1 MAKQDVNK
9 AQGSKSAVKVSMR
22 EPDKKQLFIMAL
34 IVAVLGFM
42 LYSNTF
48 HHLYVLDDY
57 PTIKENKL
65 TKKGLAGIP
74 EIVKNSYWYG
84 NDGKNDMFY
93 RPLSVVMFAVEW
105 EFWPDNPMAGHV
117 INVILYALTGFL
129 LFFTLR
135 KLFIG
140 QSVLLP
146 FAASLLF
153 IAHPLH
159 TEVVANIKSRDE
171 IMTFL
176 FFLSSIYTLL
186 DYARKGTVLSLVV
199 SLISF
204 FLALTSKESAI
215 IFLFV
220 FPLALFYYTDLTI
233 KKNAITMAWFV
244 AVASVYM
251 IIRASVLDNQL
262 LGDVV
267 SIIDNTVVKC
277 DYPHRFAT
285 AMVIIGTYIKLL
297 IFPHPL
303 VYDYSYA
310 TFKIVGLD
318 NIWALL
324 SILIYAGIG
333 YYMLKNFLK
342 KDTIVF
348 SLVVYILP
356 VILVSN
362 IFFLTRSTAAERML
376 YLPSLGF
383 VIILVIL
390 LARFLKTDIIKSN
403 FSNVSSLIKNNAK
416 LFGVIGVLLLAYS
429 YKSYTRA
436 AVWKNNM
443 SLFKTDLEYIPNSA
457 RAQYSYA
464 NDLTQNLVKDSIR
477 TAAEQEKAYNEAMTG
492 LNKALQIHEGYFEPY
507 FALGQLASYKKDYV
521 KSIELYKKAMSYNR
535 EYHFL
540 YNNIG
545 NNYFRLNQF
554 DTAMKYLN
562 IAITMHPDYAEAYS
576 NIGSVYFTRGM
587 QKEAIESYN
596 KAIEYDPKYYDAYKN
611 MGSAYGILKDYNK
624 AMEYFFKAMKIKSND
639 PDLYTFIGM
648 TYGFMGD
655 AANAKTY
662 NDKAAELR
670 QARGN

>member
-1 MAKQDVNK
+1 MAKQIPNKQQVNK
-9 AQGSKSAVKVSMR
+9 PAPKSLQR
-22 EPDKKQLFIMAL
+22 EPDRKQLLTMAL
-34 IVAVLGFM
+34 IVAVLGFL

-65 TKKGLAGIP
+65 TKKGFEGIP
-74 EIVKNSYWYG
+74 EIIKNSYWYG

-93 RPLSVVMFAVEW
+93 RPLSVVMFAIEW
-105 EFWPDNPMAGHV
+105 QFWPDNPSAGHI
-117 INVILYALTGFL
+117 INVLLYALTGFI

-135 KLFIG
+135 KLFIN
-140 QSVLLP
+140 QSVLVP

-171 IMTFL
+171 IMNFL
-176 FFLSSIYTLL
+176 FFIMSLYTLL
-186 DYARKGTVLSLVV
+186 DYARKGSLT
-199 SLISF
+199 SLIVSVICF
-204 FLALTSKESAI
+204 FLALLCKESAI
-215 IFLFV
+215 IYLFV
-220 FPLALFYYTDLTI
+220 FPVALFYYTELDF
-233 KKNAITMAWFV
+233 KKNAITMVWF
-244 AVASVYM
+244 AGAATIYM
-251 IIRASVLDNQL
+251 IIRASILDKQL

-267 SIIDNTVVKC
+267 SIIDNTVVKS

-285 AMVIIGTYIKLL
+285 AMTIIGTYIKLL
-297 IFPHPL
+297 FFPHPL

-310 TFKIVGLD
+310 TFPIVGLS

-324 SILIYAGIG
+324 SIGVYAALG
-333 YYMLKNFLK
+333 YYMIRNFLK

-348 SLVVYILP
+348 SLIIYMLP

-376 YLPSLGF
+376 YVPSLGY
-383 VIILVIL
+383 VIILVLL
-390 LARFLKTDIIKSN
+390 LARYFKTDIVKSN
-403 FSNVSSLIKNNAK
+403 FHNVSTLIKNNTK
-416 LFGVIGVLLLAYS
+416 LFAVVGILLVAYS
-429 YKSYTRA
+429 FKSYKRA
-436 AVWKNNM
+436 AVWKDNIT
-443 SLFKTDLEYIPNSA
+443 LFKTDLQYIPNSA

-464 NDLTQNLVKDSIR
+464 NDLTQNLVKDSIKT
-477 TAAEQEKAYNEAMTG
+477 TADKEKAYAEAFEG
-492 LNKALQIHEGYFEPY
+492 LNKALKIHEGYFEPY
-507 FALGQLASYKKDYV
+507 FALGQLASYKKDYI
-521 KSIELYKKAMSYNR
+521 KSIDLYKKAMTYNR

-545 NNYFRLNQF
+545 NNYFRLGQL

-562 IAITMHPDYAEAYS
+562 TAIKMHPDYAEAYS

-587 QKEAIESYN
+587 QKEAIDMYN

-611 MGSAYGILKDYNK
+611 MGSAYGMMKDYNK
-624 AMEYFFKAMKIKSND
+624 AMDYFFKALKLKSTE
-639 PDLYTFIGM
+639 PDLYAFIGM

-655 AANAKTY
+655 AANAKAY
-662 NDKAAELR
+662 NDKAAQMKAEVK
-670 QARGN
+670 